1 MKRGSTLFLKL
12 VILLLAI
19 VVLTWMVVFPRSE
32 GAAANLDLISI
43 YTNPF
48 VIYLYISWTPF
59 FVALYQAIRLLGFI
73 EKNTVF
79 SQAGV
84 EAVRKIKYCAIAYIG
99 FIAVAISYIS
109 VMAKLTNGDDDPA
122 GFVAIGLVL
131 IFASSVIATAAAVLQ
146 RLLQHAVDIKSE
158 NDLTV

>member
-12 VILLLAI
+12 VIFLLAI

-32 GAAANLDLISI
+32 GAAANLDLVTI

-48 VIYLYISWTPF
+48 TIYLYIAWIPF
-59 FVALYQAIRLLGFI
+59 FVALYQAIRLLGFV

-79 SQAGV
+79 SQSAV

-99 FIAVAISYIS
+99 FIAVAISYIW
-109 VMAKLTNGDDDPA
+109 VMARVSNGDDDPA

-131 IFASSVIATAAAVLQ
+131 IFASSVISTAAAVLQ
-146 RLLQHAVDIKSE
+146 KLLQNAVDLKSE

>member
-12 VILLLAI
+12 VIVLLAL

-32 GAAANLDLISI
+32 GAAVNRDLISI
-43 YTNPF
+43 YTDPF
-48 VIYLYISWTPF
+48 VIYLYIAWIPF
-59 FVALYQAIRLLGFI
+59 FVALYQAIRLLGFV

-79 SQAGV
+79 SQAAV
-84 EAVRKIKYCAIAYIG
+84 DAVRKIKYCAIAYIG
-99 FIAVAISYIS
+99 FIVVGISY
-109 VMAKLTNGDDDPA
+109 VWAMARLSNGDDDPA

-146 RLLQHAVDIKSE
+146 KLLQHAVDIKVE

>member
-12 VILLLAI
+12 VIVLLAL

-32 GAAANLDLISI
+32 GAAASRDLISI
-43 YTNPF
+43 YTDPF
-48 VIYLYISWTPF
+48 VLYLYVAWTPF
-59 FVALYQAIRLLGFI
+59 FVALYQAIRLLGFV

-79 SQAGV
+79 SRSAV
-84 EAVRKIKYCAIAYIG
+84 EAIRKIKYCAIAYLG
-99 FIAVAISYIS
+99 FIAVAVSYIS
-109 VMAKLTNGDDDPA
+109 VMARVKGGDDDPA

-131 IFASSVIATAAAVLQ
+131 IFASAVFATAAAVFQKILQ
-146 RLLQHAVDIKSE
+146 NAVDIKSE